1 MFDTVWMADPEKI
14 FGTAPADSP
23 PDFPADDA
31 SGSGRDHL
39 RLLGERVA
47 PLTGAHE
54 RTLPV
59 LAALR
64 DLFPG
69 GVLQRG
75 WVIATGGDG
84 ATSLALAVAA
94 GPSAAGSWTAVVGE
108 EGLGLAAAAE
118 AGVVLERLLMV
129 AALEPRAAV
138 EATAALVGS
147 VDVVLVGSGVR
158 LGAADH
164 RRLAARLRERGSVLI
179 GLAGGALAGGALAGG
194 ALGGGGLSGRA
205 LGGGALAGADVR
217 LQVVSS
223 RWSGLGDGWGLLRTR
238 HVSVRAEGRGA
249 ASRPRSVD
257 LLLPGPDGAPVL
269 AEPDGAPVM
278 LEPAELD
285 RASTALSGT
294 ALSGTALSGTALG
307 GSEHEAIVA

>member
-1 MFDTVWMADPEKI
+1 MFDTGRMADPESTSGNI
-14 FGTAPADSP
+14 PENT
-23 PDFPADDA
+23 PADDVPR
-31 SGSGRDHL
+31 GGRDRL

-47 PLTGAHE
+47 PLVGAHE

-64 DLFPG
+64 DLLPG
-69 GVLQRG
+69 GALRRG
-75 WVIATGGDG
+75 WVITTGGDG

-118 AGVVLERLLMV
+118 AGVMLERLLV
-129 AALEPRAAV
+129 VTAAGSRDAA

-147 VDVVLVGSGVR
+147 VDVVLLGSEIR
-158 LGAADH
+158 LRAADH

-179 GLAGGALAGGALAGG
+179 HPGGET
-194 ALGGGGLSGRA
+194 LG
-205 LGGGALAGADVR
+205 GADVC

-223 RWSGLGDGWGLLRTR
+223 RWSGLGEGWGLLRSR

-249 ASRPRSVD
+249 ASRPHLVD
-257 LLLPGPDGAPVL
+257 LLLPGPDGAPAL
-269 AEPDGAPVM
+269 
-278 LEPAELD
+278 LEDRLGRLPAGSGE
-285 RASTALSGT
+285 RAV
-294 ALSGTALSGTALG
+294 TALG
-307 GSEHEAIVA
+307 TEAAAIVA

>member
-1 MFDTVWMADPEKI
+1 MFDTGRMADPEKI
-14 FGTAPADSP
+14 LGPVPSDSP
-23 PDFPADDA
+23 PDSPANDA
-31 SGSGRDHL
+31 PGSGRDRL
-39 RLLGERVA
+39 RPLGERVA

-75 WVIATGGDG
+75 WVITTGGDG

-118 AGVVLERLLMV
+118 AGLTLERLLMV
-129 AALEPRAAV
+129 DASGSRGAV
-138 EATAALVGS
+138 EAVAALVGA

-158 LGAADH
+158 LGAADR
-164 RRLAARLRERGSVLI
+164 RRLSARLRERGSVLI
-179 GLAGGALAGGALAGG
+179 GLGGG
-194 ALGGGGLSGRA
+194 ALGGRA
-205 LGGGALAGADVR
+205 LGGVLAGADVR

-223 RWSGLGDGWGLLRTR
+223 RWSGLGDGWGLLRSR

-249 ASRPRSVD
+249 ASRLRSVD

-269 AEPDGAPVM
+269 AKPAADGRPGR
-278 LEPAELD
+278 LPAG
-285 RASTALSGT
+285 AMQAVTALD
-294 ALSGTALSGTALG
+294 A
-307 GSEHEAIVA
+307 EIEAVVA

>member
-14 FGTAPADSP
+14 SGTAPADP
-23 PDFPADDA
+23 PADDLP
-31 SGSGRDHL
+31 GSGRDHL

-59 LAALR
+59 LAPLR

-69 GVLQRG
+69 GALQRG

-118 AGVVLERLLMV
+118 AGLALERLLV
-129 AALEPRAAV
+129 VTAPGSRDVV
-138 EATAALVGS
+138 EATAALIGA
-147 VDVVLVGSGVR
+147 VDVVLVGSEVR
-158 LGAADH
+158 LGAADR

-179 GLAGGALAGGALAGG
+179 GL
-194 ALGGGGLSGRA
+194 GGGV
-205 LGGGALAGADVR
+205 LGGGALSGGVLAGADVR
-217 LQVVSS
+217 LRVVSS
-223 RWSGLGDGWGLLRTR
+223 RWSGLGDGWGLLRSR
-238 HVSVRAEGRGA
+238 RVSVRAEGRGA

-269 AEPDGAPVM
+269 AEPAADGRPGRLPAGV
-278 LEPAELD
+278 EPA
-285 RASTALSGT
+285 ATAFPIGD
-294 ALSGTALSGTALG
+294 AAAV
-307 GSEHEAIVA
+307 VA

>member
-14 FGTAPADSP
+14 SGTAPSDSP
-23 PDFPADDA
+23 PDSLADDLP
-31 SGSGRDHL
+31 GSGRDHL

-59 LAALR
+59 LAPLR
-64 DLFPG
+64 DLFLG

-84 ATSLALAVAA
+84 ATSLALAIAA

-118 AGVVLERLLMV
+118 AGLALERLLMV
-129 AALEPRAAV
+129 DAPGSRGVV
-138 EATAALVGS
+138 EAVAALVGA

-179 GLAGGALAGGALAGG
+179 D
-194 ALGGGGLSGRA
+194 LGGGVLGGGVLGGGV

-223 RWSGLGDGWGLLRTR
+223 RWSGLGDGWGLLRSR
-238 HVSVRAEGRGA
+238 RVSVRAEGRGA
-249 ASRPRSVD
+249 ASRPRSVE

-269 AEPDGAPVM
+269 AEPAADVRPGRLPAGT
-278 LEPAELD
+278 EPAG
-285 RASTALSGT
+285 AIPAVTALDT
-294 ALSGTALSGTALG
+294 
-307 GSEHEAIVA
+307 EVEAVVA

>member
-1 MFDTVWMADPEKI
+1 M
-14 FGTAPADSP
+14 
-23 PDFPADDA
+23 
-31 SGSGRDHL
+31 
-39 RLLGERVA
+39 LGERVA
-47 PLTGAHE
+47 PLTAAHE

-59 LAALR
+59 LAPLR

-69 GVLQRG
+69 GALRRG
-75 WVIATGGDG
+75 WVVTTAGDG

-129 AALEPRAAV
+129 AAPEPRGAA

-147 VDVVLVGSGVR
+147 VDIVLVGSEVR

-164 RRLAARLRERGSVLI
+164 RRLAARLRERGSVLVQ
-179 GLAGGALAGGALAGG
+179 
-194 ALGGGGLSGRA
+194 LGREVPG
-205 LGGGALAGADVR
+205 GADVR

-223 RWSGLGDGWGLLRTR
+223 RWSGLGDGWGLLHSR
-238 HVSVRAEGRGA
+238 HVSVRAQGRGA

-269 AEPDGAPVM
+269 AEDRSDRLPAGAG
-278 LEPAELD
+278 EPATPALPGAALPD
-285 RASTALSGT
+285 NGASAV
-294 ALSGTALSGTALG
+294 
-307 GSEHEAIVA
+307 VA

>member
-1 MFDTVWMADPEKI
+1 MSDSGDVPENMAAGGAPES
-14 FGTAPADSP
+14 GRDHPRCRNTTGPASGGAP
-23 PDFPADDA
+23 
-31 SGSGRDHL
+31 GSGRDHL

-59 LAALR
+59 LDPLR
-64 DLFPG
+64 DLLPG
-69 GVLQRG
+69 GALQRG
-75 WVIATGGDG
+75 WVITTGGDG

-129 AALEPRAAV
+129 AAPEPRGAA
-138 EATAALVGS
+138 ETTAALVDA
-147 VDVVLVGSGVR
+147 VDIVLVGSEVR

-179 GLAGGALAGGALAGG
+179 HLGGDGSHGAGVWPGGARSS
-194 ALGGGGLSGRA
+194 SGRA
-205 LGGGALAGADVR
+205 SDPQGADVR

-223 RWSGLGDGWGLLRTR
+223 RWSGLGDGWGLLRAR
-238 HVSVRAEGRGA
+238 RVSVRAQGRGA
-249 ASRPRSVD
+249 AGRPRSVD
-257 LLLPGPDGAPVL
+257 LLLPGPDGLPVL
-269 AEPDGAPVM
+269 LGPAARDATAP
-278 LEPAELD
+278 L
-285 RASTALSGT
+285 RSTDEGSADLGCP
-294 ALSGTALSGTALG
+294 GVG
-307 GSEHEAIVA
+307 GSAVVA

>member
-1 MFDTVWMADPEKI
+1 M
-14 FGTAPADSP
+14 
-23 PDFPADDA
+23 
-31 SGSGRDHL
+31 
-39 RLLGERVA
+39 LGERVA

-59 LAALR
+59 LAPLR

-94 GPSAAGSWTAVVGE
+94 APSAAGSWTAVVGE

-118 AGVVLERLLMV
+118 AGLALERLLV
-129 AALEPRAAV
+129 VTAPGSRDVV
-138 EATAALVGS
+138 EATAALIGA
-147 VDVVLVGSGVR
+147 VDVVLVGSEVR
-158 LGAADH
+158 LGAADR

-179 GLAGGALAGGALAGG
+179 GLGGG
-194 ALGGGGLSGRA
+194 ALGGRGLA
-205 LGGGALAGADVR
+205 GGAPDGADVR
-217 LQVVSS
+217 LRVVSS
-223 RWSGLGDGWGLLRTR
+223 RWSGLGDGWGLLRSR
-238 HVSVRAEGRGA
+238 RVSVRAEGRGA

-269 AEPDGAPVM
+269 AEPAADGRPGRLPAGV
-278 LEPAELD
+278 EPA
-285 RASTALSGT
+285 ATAFPIGD
-294 ALSGTALSGTALG
+294 AAAV
-307 GSEHEAIVA
+307 VA

>member
-1 MFDTVWMADPEKI
+1 VQSRVARFAKYELMFDNGCMADPEKI
-14 FGTAPADSP
+14 AGTIPADSP
-23 PDFPADDA
+23 ADSPADDLP
-31 SGSGRDHL
+31 GSGRDRL

-47 PLTGAHE
+47 PLAGAHE

-69 GVLQRG
+69 GALQRG

-118 AGVVLERLLMV
+118 AGLALERLLMV
-129 AALEPRAAV
+129 AAPEPRDAV
-138 EATAALVGS
+138 EATAALMGS
-147 VDVVLVGSGVR
+147 VDVVLVGAEVR
-158 LGAADH
+158 LGTADH
-164 RRLAARLRERGSVLI
+164 RRRLAARLRERGSVLI
-179 GLAGGALAGGALAGG
+179 GLAGRAIA
-194 ALGGGGLSGRA
+194 GRA
-205 LGGGALAGADVR
+205 LGGADVR

-223 RWSGLGDGWGLLRTR
+223 RWSGLGDGWGLLRSR
-238 HVSVRAEGRGA
+238 RVSVRAEGRGA

-269 AEPDGAPVM
+269 AEPAADGRPSR
-278 LEPAELD
+278 LPAGAES
-285 RASTALSGT
+285 AGAESAVTALDT
-294 ALSGTALSGTALG
+294 EA
-307 GSEHEAIVA
+307 EAIVA

>member
-64 DLFPG
+64 GLFPG

-75 WVIATGGDG
+75 WVITTGGDG

-94 GPSAAGSWTAVVGE
+94 GPSAAGSWVAVVGE

-118 AGVVLERLLMV
+118 AGLALERLLMV

-179 GLAGGALAGGALAGG
+179 GLAGGALGGGALAGGALGGG

-249 ASRPRSVD
+249 AGRPRSVD

-269 AEPDGAPVM
+269 AEPDADHRPGRLPAGA
-278 LEPAELD
+278 EPAATTFPIGD
-285 RASTALSGT
+285 VA
-294 ALSGTALSGTALG
+294 
-307 GSEHEAIVA
+307 AIVA

>member
-1 MFDTVWMADPEKI
+1 MSEPENI
-14 FGTAPADSP
+14 PENLAAEDLARG
-23 PDFPADDA
+23 
-31 SGSGRDHL
+31 GRDHL

-59 LAALR
+59 LAPLR

-118 AGVVLERLLMV
+118 AGLALERLLV
-129 AALEPRAAV
+129 VTAPGSRDVV
-138 EATAALVGS
+138 EATAALIGA
-147 VDVVLVGSGVR
+147 VDVVLVGSEVR
-158 LGAADH
+158 LGAADR

-179 GLAGGALAGGALAGG
+179 GLGGGALGGRGLAGGALD
-194 ALGGGGLSGRA
+194 
-205 LGGGALAGADVR
+205 GADVR
-217 LQVVSS
+217 LRVVSS
-223 RWSGLGDGWGLLRTR
+223 RWSGLGDGWGLLRSR
-238 HVSVRAEGRGA
+238 RVSVRAEGRGA

-269 AEPDGAPVM
+269 AEPAADGRPGR
-278 LEPAELD
+278 LPAGAESAGATPAVTVLD
-285 RASTALSGT
+285 T
-294 ALSGTALSGTALG
+294 
-307 GSEHEAIVA
+307 EVEAVVA

>member
-1 MFDTVWMADPEKI
+1 MFDTGWMAHPENI
-14 FGTAPADSP
+14 RGTAPAGL
-23 PDFPADDA
+23 PASDA
-31 SGSGRDHL
+31 PGGGRGHL

-47 PLTGAHE
+47 PLSGAHE

-59 LAALR
+59 LAPLR

-69 GVLQRG
+69 GALQRG

-118 AGVVLERLLMV
+118 AGLALERLLMV
-129 AALEPRAAV
+129 AAPEPRVAV
-138 EATAALVGS
+138 EATAALLGA

-179 GLAGGALAGGALAGG
+179 GLGGG
-194 ALGGGGLSGRA
+194 ALGG
-205 LGGGALAGADVR
+205 ADVR
-217 LQVVSS
+217 LRVVSS
-223 RWSGLGDGWGLLRTR
+223 RWSGLGDGWGLLRSR
-238 HVSVRAEGRGA
+238 RVSVRAEGRGA

-269 AEPDGAPVM
+269 AEPDADHRPGRLPAGAEPVGT
-278 LEPAELD
+278 EFAGVTS
-285 RASTALSGT
+285 AVTAFDT
-294 ALSGTALSGTALG
+294 
-307 GSEHEAIVA
+307 EIEAVVA